1 MVEAGSSERGSATI
15 IMAGIIGVI
24 MIIFGTVITVVRLNF
39 AVETAQTV
47 ADLSALGAANA
58 LHNQSRPPCPVASLV
73 AQQNDP
79 RALFQMEC
87 HETSQ
92 GNVSVCA
99 RGSYLVFPVRACGIA
114 GPAP

>member
-1 MVEAGSSERGSATI
+1 MVKTVSGERGAATV
-15 IMAGIIGVI
+15 IMTGIIGA
-24 MIIFGTVITVVRLNF
+24 IIVVFGTVITVVRLNL

-58 LHNQSRPPCPVASLV
+58 LHNQSQQPCPVASV
-73 AQQNDP
+73 VGQRNDP
-79 RALFQMEC
+79 SGLFQLEC
-87 HETSQ
+87 HETSE

-99 RGSYLVFPVRACGIA
+99 HGSYLVFPVRACGVA